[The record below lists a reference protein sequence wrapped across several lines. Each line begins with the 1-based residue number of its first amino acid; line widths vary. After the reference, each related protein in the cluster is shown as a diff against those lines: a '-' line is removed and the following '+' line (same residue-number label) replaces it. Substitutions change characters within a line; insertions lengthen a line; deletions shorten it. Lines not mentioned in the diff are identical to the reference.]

1 MENATTMKKNTLTK
15 KTLKRSTKRLIF
27 YVSMVTIPMILFVL
41 FYFYVNFDA
50 LAMAFKEFSFETI
63 NVNGNTTYKE
73 VQKFVG
79 FKNFKYIIDECI
91 IHVEHGRVFRNSIL
105 NGFYM
110 YLFTTIINTSM
121 GLLLSYYIYKK
132 YAFASFFRLI
142 LFLPSII
149 SSVVLALLF
158 KYIVNDVYEGLLNQY
173 YENMGIAKKV
183 IGFMRPDTPEDPKF
197 AMLLF
202 YNVWTGF
209 GGGVLVY
216 TSTMSGINDSV
227 VESAQLD
234 GVSPIGEF
242 FHITMPMIF
251 PTFTTFLVT
260 GLAGVLTNGGHLY
273 TFYEQSAGDVVTL
286 GYIIYV
292 QTLYA
297 NMYTSTPPASMNV
310 PAMTFPQLTALGLMI
325 TAITLPLVMGTK
337 KLLEKFGP
345 TAG

>member
-1 MENATTMKKNTLTK
+1 MENVSTIKKNTLTK

-27 YVSMVTIPMILFVL
+27 YVTMVTVPMILFFL

-50 LAMAFKEFSFETI
+50 FAMAFKEFELVQTT
-63 NVNGNTTYKE
+63 VNGNVTFKE

-79 FKNFKYIIDECI
+79 FKHFKFIIEECI
-91 IHVEHGRVFRNSIL
+91 MGSEAFGRSIL
-105 NGFYM
+105 YGFYI
-110 YLFTTIINTSM
+110 YLFNTIICTTM

-132 YAFASFFRLI
+132 YLFASFFRLI

-158 KYIVNDVYEGLLNQY
+158 KYIVNDVYEGLVD
-173 YENMGIAKKV
+173 GA
-183 IGFMRPDTPEDPKF
+183 IGFMRYNTPEKAKF
-197 AMLLF
+197 GMLLF

-209 GGGVLVY
+209 GSGVLVY

-242 FHITMPMIF
+242 IHITMPMIF
-251 PTFTTFLVT
+251 STFTTFIVT
-260 GLAGVLTNGGHLY
+260 GLAGVLTNGAHLY
-273 TFYEQSAGDVVTL
+273 TFYEQAAGDIATL

-292 QTLYA
+292 QTLGASMYKGYA
-297 NMYTSTPPASMNV
+297 PASMNV
-310 PAMTFPQLTALGLMI
+310 PPMSYPELTALGLMI
-325 TAITLPLVMGTK
+325 TAVTLPLVLGTK

>member
-1 MENATTMKKNTLTK
+1 MENVSTIKKNTLTK

-27 YVSMVTIPMILFVL
+27 YVSMVTVPMFLFVL

-50 LAMAFKEFSFETI
+50 LAMAFKKFKL
-63 NVNGNTTYKE
+63 VNYIASDGSIRYKE
-73 VQKFVG
+73 EQLFVG
-79 FKNFKYIIDECI
+79 FENFKYIIDECI
-91 IHVEHGRVFRNSIL
+91 IHIDNGRVFRQSIVY
-105 NGFYM
+105 GFYM
-110 YLFTTIINTSM
+110 YLFTTVINTSM

-132 YAFASFFRLI
+132 YLFASFFRLI

-158 KYIVNDVYEGLLNQY
+158 KYIVNDVYEGLVD
-173 YENMGIAKKV
+173 GA

-234 GVSPIGEF
+234 GVSAIGEF

-251 PTFTTFLVT
+251 PTFTTFLIT
-260 GLAGVLTNGGHLY
+260 GLAGILTNGGHLY

-297 NMYTSTPPASMNV
+297 NMYESTPPPSMNV
-310 PAMTFPQLTALGLMI
+310 PKMTFPQLTALGLMI
-325 TAITLPLVMGTK
+325 TAITLPLVLGTK

>member
-1 MENATTMKKNTLTK
+1 MENVSTINENTLTK

-27 YVSMVTIPMILFVL
+27 YVSMITVPMILFAL

-50 LAMAFKEFSFETI
+50 LAMAFKEFDFIEVTQ
-63 NVNGNTTYKE
+63 NGVTTYMEK
-73 VQKFVG
+73 QNFVG
-79 FKNFKYIIDECI
+79 FKHFKYIIDECLI
-91 IHVEHGRVFRNSIL
+91 GLESGKVFRQSIL
-105 NGFYM
+105 NGFWM
-110 YLFTTIINTSM
+110 FLFTTVINTSM

-132 YAFASFFRLI
+132 YLFASFFRLI

-158 KYIVNDVYEGLLNQY
+158 KYIVNDVYEGLVPD
-173 YENMGIAKKV
+173 A
-183 IGFMRPDTPEDPKF
+183 IGFMRPDTPEGPKF

-202 YNVWTGF
+202 YNVWTAF
-209 GGGVLVY
+209 GGGVLIY

-234 GVSPIGEF
+234 GVSAIGEF

-260 GLAGVLTNGGHLY
+260 NLAGILTNGGHLY

-310 PAMTFPQLTALGLMI
+310 PPMTFPQLTALGLMI
-325 TAITLPLVMGTK
+325 TAVTLPIVLGTK
-337 KLLEKFGP
+337 KLLEKYGP

>member
-1 MENATTMKKNTLTK
+1 MENVSTIKKNTLTK

-27 YVSMVTIPMILFVL
+27 YVSMITVPFILFVF
-41 FYFYVNFDA
+41 FYFYVNIDA
-50 LAMAFKEFSFETI
+50 FAMAFKEFSFEEVTK
-63 NVNGNTTYKE
+63 NGSTTYRE

-79 FKNFKYIIDECI
+79 FYNFEYIIKECI
-91 IHVEHGRVFRNSIL
+91 IGLESGRVFRRSIL
-105 NGFYM
+105 YGFYM
-110 YLFTTIINTSM
+110 YLFTNVINTSM

-158 KYIVNDVYEGLLNQY
+158 KYIVNDVYEGLFSTEAQ
-173 YENMGIAKKV
+173 KV
-183 IGFMRPDTPEDPKF
+183 IGFMRSDTPEGPKF

-209 GGGVLVY
+209 GGGVLIY

-234 GVSPIGEF
+234 GVSAIGEF

-260 GLAGVLTNGGHLY
+260 GLAGILTNGGHLY

-297 NMYTSTPPASMNV
+297 NMHSSTPPASMNV
-310 PAMTFPQLTALGLMI
+310 PPMTFPQLTALGLMI
-325 TAITLPLVMGTK
+325 TAVTLPLVLGTK

>member
-1 MENATTMKKNTLTK
+1 MENSTTIKKNTLTK
-15 KTLKRSTKRLIF
+15 KTLKRSTKRIIF
-27 YVSMVTIPMILFVL
+27 YASMVAVPFFLFV
-41 FYFYVNFDA
+41 FFNIYVNIDA
-50 LAMAFKEFSFETI
+50 FAMAFKKFEFVEEI
-63 NVNGNTTYKE
+63 VNGKTVYREN
-73 VQKFVG
+73 QIFVG
-79 FKNFKYIIDECI
+79 FENFEYIIKECI
-91 IHVEHGRVFRNSIL
+91 IGLESGKVFRRSIL
-105 NGFYM
+105 YGFYM
-110 YLFTTIINTSM
+110 YLFRTIITTSM

-158 KYIVNDVYEGLLNQY
+158 KYIVNDVYEGLFSTEAQ
-173 YENMGIAKKV
+173 KV
-183 IGFMRPDTPEDPKF
+183 IGFMRPDTPEGPKF

-202 YNVWTGF
+202 YNVWTAF

-234 GVSPIGEF
+234 GVSAIGEF

-251 PTFTTFLVT
+251 PTFTTFLIT
-260 GLAGVLTNGGHLY
+260 GLAGVLTDGGHLY

-292 QTLYA
+292 QTLYS

-310 PAMTFPQLTALGLMI
+310 PPMTYPQLTALGLMI
-325 TAITLPLVMGTK
+325 TAVTLPLVLGTK